1 MVKAET
7 VAAVVIV
14 GIIGVLAYE
23 ILSKGQLSSALST
36 GAQNSIP
43 TTGTS
48 TTASGGSTVLNI
60 SEIYSPAIR
69 YDYQSSS
76 QTSVTTKL
84 FSL

>member
-7 VAAVVIV
+7 IVGIVIV
-14 GIIGVLAYE
+14 GVVGFLAYE
-23 ILSKGQLSSALST
+23 ILSKGGLSSALST
-36 GAQNSIP
+36 GTQQSIP